1 MSEQP
6 ILKAIQDR
14 RSIRSFTNASLTQ
27 EQIEQLAKAV
37 LAAPSARNRQLLRY
51 TFILNE
57 DAIEQLSQASIKS
70 FIEHGDD
77 KQVELIYSRHP
88 SLFYGA
94 PLVVLISMPIS
105 GSDYTRIDAGIA
117 VQTLALA
124 AQGIGLGSCIIGL
137 TEAAFEGSQA
147 NEIRKLVHMSDDH
160 VFAISI
166 AIGHP
171 AATKEPHDYRPENI
185 FYLR

>member
-1 MSEQP
+1 MTEQP
-6 ILKAIQDR
+6 VLKAIQDR
-14 RSIRSFTNASLTQ
+14 RSIRSFSNAGLTQ
-27 EQIEQLAKAV
+27 DQIEQLAKAV
-37 LAAPSARNRQLLRY
+37 LAAPSARNRQSLKY

-57 DAIEQLSQASIKS
+57 DVIEQISQASIKS
-70 FIEHGDD
+70 FIEHGDN
-77 KQVELIYSRHP
+77 KQAELIYSRHR

-94 PLVVLISMPIS
+94 PLVVMISMPIS
-105 GSDYTRIDAGIA
+105 GSDNTRIDAGIA
-117 VQTLALA
+117 VQTLAIA
-124 AQGIGLGSCIIGL
+124 AQGMGLGSCIIGL

-147 NEIRKLVHMSDDH
+147 HAIRKLVHMADDH

-171 AATKEPHDYRPENI
+171 DASKEPHDYRPENV